1 MIKTKSLLAKLAKKY
16 PKKLAK
22 RNHDFVGLMAGK
34 LPENVSRILLCLDF
48 DESIFEQAVAFKPD
62 LIITHHPL
70 VYGTRSRVFKK
81 DEAKKNFV
89 LKLDAMNLP
98 VYSFHT
104 NFDEGED
111 GMNDALAAKLGLKNI
126 KPLEKNPMGRGGQLE
141 QERDIEEFATF
152 ATSVLNARYGLL
164 TANGKKII
172 SSVAIIGGGGSR
184 SWSIAKE
191 EGYDL
196 YISGDAPH
204 YVRRD
209 VILNGFNYLDLPHE
223 IEAIFMEKMEEVLLT
238 INPSLVIHKI
248 NHEEQPKVII
258 PKN

>member
-1 MIKTKSLLAKLAKKY
+1 MIKTKSLLAKLSKKY
-16 PKKLAK
+16 PKKIAK

-34 LPENVSRILLCLDF
+34 LPENISRVFLCLDF

-111 GMNDALAAKLGLKNI
+111 GMNDALAQKLGLKDI
-126 KPLEKNPMGRGGQLE
+126 KKLEFNPMGRGGKLE
-141 QERDIEEFATF
+141 EETNVNDFAKFATK
-152 ATSVLNARYGLL
+152 VLNAKYGLL
-164 TANGKKII
+164 TANGKKMIR
-172 SSVAIIGGGGSR
+172 SVAIIGGGGSR
-184 SWSIAKE
+184 SWAIAKE

-209 VILNGFNYLDLPHE
+209 VILNEYNYLDLPHE
-223 IEAIFMEKMEEVLLT
+223 IEAIFMEKMEEILLNIDPT
-238 INPSLVIHKI
+238 LVIGKI
-248 NHEEQPKVII
+248 NHEEQPTVII
-258 PKN
+258 PE